1 MKTTVINLEGI
12 ESVLSP
18 AGVEKQLCTH
28 PGIHKVETNFM
39 TGTATVYHDESVTL
53 AEIKRYVAE
62 CGYGCSGECLP
73 EYVCK
78 PGDPPGAVAT
88 MSHAGHATLAPA
100 LRSGASAG
108 VPAASSATKA
118 DAHAGH
124 AMPAATPAPK
134 ANVQA
139 GHQAPALAPTA
150 KADEHA
156 GQAMPAAKPAKVDEH
171 AGHDMAAMSPEAG
184 ETAAMVHEM
193 GHGGSMNM
201 EGMVRD
207 MRNRFLVTFI
217 IAIPVFLY
225 SPLFT
230 DVFKIQLPLP
240 FGLSNQVL
248 SFLLATPAVLYGGW
262 MFYVGAWRGLKNRTL
277 NMAVLITL
285 SVLAGYF
292 FSVAATFL
300 FKGEVFYEAAVLL
313 LTFVL
318 FGHWME
324 MRARSGASQ
333 AIQALMNLAPPQA
346 TVVRNGQ
353 PIEVPTSEVV
363 QDDIVL
369 IRPGDKIPV
378 DGVVVEGESTVDESM
393 ITGESLPV
401 KKAVGS
407 TAVGATINKTGTFKF
422 RATKVGADTALAQ
435 IVKLVQVAQN
445 SKAPSQRLADRAA
458 QWLVAAAVII
468 GLLTFFGWYLLG
480 GSSIPSGT
488 EKFVWALTMAITVV
502 VIACP
507 DALGLATPTAVMVG
521 TGLGAQNGILYKNAT
536 ALEQAAK
543 LQAIIFDKTGTLTEG
558 KPQVVE
564 VMAVGNPLS
573 QDELLRLVASA
584 EQSSEHP
591 LAQAI
596 VDKAK
601 AQKLALEATA
611 GFEAIPGHGM
621 KATVADKA
629 LLVGNRKLMG
639 DSRIELGGHGEH
651 AATLEGAGR
660 TVVYAALDGKFAG
673 LIAIADAVRPNAKLA
688 MEKLTSMGVQVAML
702 TGDNRATAERIAGE
716 LGITTVFAEVL
727 PGQKAD
733 KVKELQSQGKLVAMV
748 GDGINDA
755 PALAQADVGIAIG
768 AGTDVAMEAADVVL
782 MKSDPFDVI
791 GAITLSRATLRKM
804 HQNLGWAAGY
814 NTIAFPI
821 AAGVFYPWLGLV
833 LRPEI
838 AAIAM
843 SGSSLLVAINALL
856 LKRTKLEGIK
866 APVQ

>member
-1 MKTTVINLEGI
+1 MKTTVINLEGV
-12 ESVLSP
+12 ETPLAP
-18 AGVEKQLCTH
+18 AGVEKQLCQH
-28 PGIHKVETNFM
+28 PGIHRVGTNFM

-53 AEIKRYVAE
+53 ADLKHYVAE

-73 EYVCK
+73 EHVSK
-78 PGDPPGAVAT
+78 PGDPPAA
-88 MSHAGHATLAPA
+88 MAHASHAGHAMVHPA
-100 LRSGASAG
+100 EQ
-108 VPAASSATKA
+108 V
-118 DAHAGH
+118 
-124 AMPAATPAPK
+124 MPAARPTPK
-134 ANVQA
+134 AEA
-139 GHQAPALAPTA
+139 H
-150 KADEHA
+150 KEH
-156 GQAMPAAKPAKVDEH
+156 E
-171 AGHDMAAMSPEAG
+171 MAAPGEMEAM
-184 ETAAMVHEM
+184 AHEM
-193 GHGGSMNM
+193 GHGPGMSM
-201 EGMVRD
+201 ETMVRD
-207 MRNRFLVTFI
+207 MRNRFLVSFVL
-217 IAIPVFLY
+217 AIPVFLY

-230 DVFKIQLPLP
+230 DYFKIQLPLP
-240 FGLSNQVL
+240 FGLSNEVL

-262 MFYVGAWRGLKNRTL
+262 VFYTGAWRGLKNRTL
-277 NMAVLITL
+277 NMAVLVAL
-285 SVLAGYF
+285 SVLAGYL

-300 FKGEVFYEAAVLL
+300 FEGEVFYEAAVLL
-313 LTFVL
+313 LAFVL

-333 AIQALMNLAPPQA
+333 AIQALMNLTPPKA
-346 TVVRNGQ
+346 TVIRGGQ
-353 PIEVPTSEVV
+353 PVEVPTSEVLL
-363 QDDIVL
+363 DDLVL

-378 DGVVVEGESTVDESM
+378 DGVIVEGASSVDESM

-401 KKAVGS
+401 KKEVGS
-407 TAVGATINKTGTFKF
+407 TVVGATINKTGTFRF

-435 IVKLVQVAQN
+435 IVKLVQMAQN

-458 QWLVAAAVII
+458 QWLVAAAVVF
-468 GLLTFFGWYLLG
+468 GLATFFGWYFLG
-480 GSSIPSGT
+480 GAAIPAGMD
-488 EKFVWALTMAITVV
+488 KMVWALTLAITVV

-564 VMAVGNPLS
+564 IVAVGNPLS
-573 QDELLRLVASA
+573 EEDLLHLVASA

-596 VDKAK
+596 VDQAK
-601 AQKLALEATA
+601 AQNLSLEPTT

-621 KATVADKA
+621 KATVAGKT
-629 LLVGNRKLMG
+629 LLVGNRKLMR
-639 DSRIELGGHGEH
+639 DHDIALDGHGEH
-651 AATLEGAGR
+651 AASLEGAGR
-660 TVVYAALDGKFAG
+660 TVVYAAVDGQFAG
-673 LIAIADAVRPNAKLA
+673 LIAIADAVRPNAKQA
-688 MEKLTSMGVQVAML
+688 VEKLTAMGVQVAML

-716 LGITTVFAEVL
+716 LGIQTVFAEVL

-768 AGTDVAMEAADVVL
+768 AGTDVAMETADVVL

-791 GAITLSRATLRKM
+791 GAITLSRATLNKM
-804 HQNLGWAAGY
+804 HQNLWWAAGY

-821 AAGVFYPWLGLV
+821 AAGLFYPAFGLV

-838 AAIAM
+838 AAISM
-843 SGSSLLVAINALL
+843 SGSSLLVAVNALL
-856 LKRTKLEGIK
+856 LKRTRLEGIK
-866 APVQ
+866 RP